1 MLQVQNAIEQH
12 AALLKRDAAVRLRLW
27 LTKLAEQV
35 SWRENREVLQC
46 GVIFLEKP

>member
-1 MLQVQNAIEQH
+1 MYARMLQVHVAIEQH

-35 SWRENREVLQC
+35 S
-46 GVIFLEKP
+46 